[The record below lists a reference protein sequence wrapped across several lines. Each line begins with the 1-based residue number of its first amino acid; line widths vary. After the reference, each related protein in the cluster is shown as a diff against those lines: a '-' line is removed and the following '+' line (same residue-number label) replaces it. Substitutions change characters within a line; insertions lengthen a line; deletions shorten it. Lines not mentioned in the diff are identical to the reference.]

1 MPEPFRVFFE
11 IFVVLALV
19 AANGFFVAAEF
30 AIVKVRASQLRPLAK
45 TGGWRVKY
53 ALQATEHLDAVLSAT
68 QLGIT
73 LASLGLG
80 WLGEPFIGHRIA
92 PLLREF
98 GISDPKVISSI
109 SFAVAFSIITFFHIV
124 LGELAPK
131 SLAIQRPKAVS
142 LNAAAPLIIFYR
154 MFFPF
159 IWLLNGAA
167 NRFLRC
173 FGLDPAGEGDH
184 TFSSEKLE
192 YVFTQ
197 ARHSHPG
204 DALINRI
211 MVRSLRL
218 RSVIAQQ
225 VMRPREQIVSLWMD
239 RLMAE
244 NLRLAQTGGFSR
256 MPVCGTSLN
265 DFKGILL
272 VREWLWQIHAL
283 GADASFAPLV
293 RPALTFT
300 LKTPIHTMIELFR
313 TSRNHLALVLNDNL
327 KVAGIVSFEDVLEEI
342 VGDIQDEFDPG
353 HGPVFE
359 HTATA
364 IIVSGLHDAR
374 IAGRDRLG
382 FRMATARDRQRLG
395 RASPR
400 RRAQTWGKHHDR
412 RLPRDGS
419 GRNRRTRTSHP
430 GGAPTGR
437 AFLMQSFGLILFP
450 NS

>member
-1 MPEPFRVFFE
+1 M
-11 IFVVLALV
+11 
-19 AANGFFVAAEF
+19 
-30 AIVKVRASQLRPLAK
+30 
-45 TGGWRVKY
+45 
-53 ALQATEHLDAVLSAT
+53 
-68 QLGIT
+68 
-73 LASLGLG
+73 
-80 WLGEPFIGHRIA
+80 
-92 PLLREF
+92 
-98 GISDPKVISSI
+98 
-109 SFAVAFSIITFFHIV
+109 

-184 TFSSEKLE
+184 TFSSEELE

-239 RLMAE
+239 HPIAE

-256 MPVCGTSLN
+256 MPVRGTSLD

-293 RPALTFT
+293 RTALPFT

-313 TSRNHLALVLNDNL
+313 TSRNHLALVLNDDL

-342 VGDIQDEFDPG
+342 VGDI
-353 HGPVFE
+353 
-359 HTATA
+359 
-364 IIVSGLHDAR
+364 
-374 IAGRDRLG
+374 
-382 FRMATARDRQRLG
+382 
-395 RASPR
+395 
-400 RRAQTWGKHHDR
+400 
-412 RLPRDGS
+412 S
-419 GRNRRTRTSHP
+419 GR
-430 GGAPTGR
+430 
-437 AFLMQSFGLILFP
+437 I
-450 NS
+450 